1 MQRLGP
7 LLFGLAGLCALLA
20 GCGGDGEQGAVGA
33 ASQIAVAV
41 TQRDWTD
48 TTRATPPTSHFPGAP
63 ERQLRTLV
71 WLPDVPEPLPL
82 LVLAHGFGGL
92 PLKFDAFARA
102 VATAGFV
109 VAAPA
114 FPLTNENA
122 PGGHDA
128 GLGDVVSQ
136 PGDVSFVITQL
147 LAEAATPG
155 TLLADHVRASDV
167 AVLGHSL
174 GGVTAIALTRKS
186 CCRDTRVRAA
196 IFVSAPALPLTD
208 AFFPGLFDPN
218 GPPTMVMQG
227 TDDATVP
234 YATALALYAALQ
246 PPRVLIGLSG
256 TGHSEA
262 LESQAEPPIPA
273 RRAAQTATVGFLNA
287 ILRGDRAALD
297 AALAQLTADGNI
309 VQADARE

>member
-1 MQRLGP
+1 MQRTGR
-7 LLFGLAGLCALLA
+7 LLFGLVGLCALLA
-20 GCGGDGEQGAVGA
+20 GCGGDTEQGSAGT
-33 ASQIAVAV
+33 ASQIAVTV
-41 TQRDWTD
+41 TERDWTD
-48 TTRATPPTSHFPGAP
+48 ATRATPRTSHFAGASQR
-63 ERQLRTLV
+63 ELRTLV
-71 WLPDVPEPLPL
+71 WQPDVADPLPL

-92 PLKFDAFARA
+92 PEKFDAFARA
-102 VATAGFV
+102 VATTGFV

-155 TLLADHVRASDV
+155 TLLADHPRASDV

-174 GGVTAIALTRKS
+174 GGVTAIALTRKP
-186 CCRDTRVRAA
+186 CCRDARVRAA
-196 IFVSAPALPLTD
+196 IFVSAPALTLTD
-208 AFFPGLFDPN
+208 AFFPGPFDSN

-227 TDDATVP
+227 TDDTTVP
-234 YATALALYAALQ
+234 YSTALALYGLLQ
-246 PPRVLIGLSG
+246 PPRVLVGLSG
-256 TGHSEA
+256 AGHSEA

-287 ILRGDRAALD
+287 ILRGDGAALD
-297 AALAQLTADGNI
+297 TALAQLAADGNI
-309 VQADARE
+309 VQADTRE